1 MFISSRKVVQ
11 CDRLYKMPFDKDD
24 RHATGNAITLEDG
37 TVVLTYYDDEY
48 DDEEELDFTR
58 CRYYLET
65 EDGDLIPNGHNHKL
79 TIIEEAR
86 MIFKQYRRGLRI
98 WEEVIAGF
106 RDLGISEEY
115 IDNWEKLCF

>member
-1 MFISSRKVVQ
+1 MTNKVVQ
-11 CDRLYKMPFDKDD
+11 CDELYKMPLDKDG
-24 RHATGNAITLEDG
+24 RHSTGNAITLEDG
-37 TVVLTYYDDEY
+37 TVVFTYYDDEN
-48 DDEEELDFTR
+48 DDEEDLDFSH
-58 CRYYLET
+58 CRYFWET
-65 EDGDLIPNGHNHKL
+65 EDGDLVPNGHNHKL

-86 MIFKQYRRGLRI
+86 MMFKQYRRGLRI